1 MAPNGPLAAWPA
13 LLVFLV
19 LVAAVAVFGAVF
31 RPGVWYEGLTKPD
44 WTPPNWL
51 FPPVWT
57 LLYIAVAVAGWLVWT
72 RAPFSPAMAAWAAQL
87 VLNAAWSW
95 LFFGLHRMELG
106 LADIGLLW
114 LAIGAFVILAWPVSM
129 LASLLFVP
137 YWVWVTYAGALN
149 LALLRLNG

>member
-1 MAPNGPLAAWPA
+1 VAPNGPLAAWPA

-19 LVAAVAVFGAVF
+19 LVAAVAVSGAVF
-31 RPGVWYEGLTKPD
+31 KPGVWYEGLTKPD
-44 WTPPNWL
+44 WTPPSWL

-72 RAPFSPAMAAWAAQL
+72 RAPSSPAMAAWAAQL

-95 LFFGLHRMELG
+95 LFFGLHRMDLG

-114 LAIGAFVILAWPVSM
+114 LAIGAFVILAWPISM

-137 YWVWVTYAGALN
+137 YWVWVSYAGALN